1 MLKSIQ
7 QRDLDRNRWIK
18 IAMTVILVVIC
29 MSMVIT
35 LIPGLF
41 GGSQLGSSPDAVA
54 NVGGEA
60 ISATDVQRQ
69 LNQMSQGQPFPPMM
83 RGLYTKEILNQM
95 VFAHAMDYEAKR
107 LSIDVTPQEER
118 DRIQQILPTAFS
130 GSTWLKDQY
139 ATEVQM
145 RTRMTVPEFEEA
157 LRQGMLA
164 EKFQH
169 LVTDGITVNPAEV
182 EQEFRRRNE
191 KVAIQYVLIKP
202 TDIAA
207 SIHPSDDELS
217 AYFKKNLSKYQVPE
231 KRSAQYAFLDVAKL
245 RAQTHPADEV
255 LRAYYNDHIDD
266 YKVQNGV
273 HAEHILFK
281 TVGKTDA
288 EVAEIR
294 QKAEDVLKQVKKGA
308 NFEDLA
314 KKYSEDDG
322 PQGSKAKG
330 GDLGWI
336 VEGQTVPEFQQA
348 AFSLPKGATSD
359 LVKTQY
365 GFHIIKV
372 LDRQT
377 AHTKAFEEVRASI
390 LPIVADQ
397 QANQQANDISN
408 QMASA
413 VRQSSRQS
421 IEDIARKFNLESGV
435 VPPVASTDVIGPLG
449 ASQEVRSAL
458 FQLRPGELSAPLHID
473 AGYVIL
479 TPKDVLPAHQ
489 AALSE
494 VHDRVLGDYQQEKSL
509 DVARTKADELAKQAQ
524 GGAAFDKAAKGLG
537 FDVKGGE
544 PFSRT
549 GTVPDIGSGS
559 QLDAAFGMPP
569 GTVSAPKLVSGNWL
583 VYRVVSHERA
593 NADDFLKQRPEIEK
607 QLLQSKQEG
616 AFAAFKTALVDRLK
630 NEGRLT
636 INQDVLDRL
645 SRVG

>member
-7 QRDLDRNRWIK
+7 QRDLQGKRWIK
-18 IAMTVILVVIC
+18 ISMTVILLLIC
-29 MSMVIT
+29 GSMLLY
-35 LIPGLF
+35 LIPGLTNGSLA
-41 GGSQLGSSPDAVA
+41 GGGTSDAVA
-54 NVGGEA
+54 SVGGEA
-60 ISATDVQRQ
+60 ILATDVQRQ
-69 LNQMSQGQPFPPMM
+69 LNQMTQGQTLPPMM
-83 RGLYTKEILNQM
+83 RGLYTKEVLDQM
-95 VFAHAMDYEAKR
+95 VFARAMEYEAKR
-107 LSIDVTPQEER
+107 LSMGVTPQEER
-118 DRIQQILPTAFS
+118 DRIQQILPEAFS

-145 RTRMTVPEFEEA
+145 RTRMSVPDFEAA

-169 LVTDGITVNPAEV
+169 LVTDGLMVSPAEV
-182 EQEFRRRNE
+182 EQDFRRRND

-202 TDIAA
+202 ADIAA
-207 SIHPSDDELS
+207 SVHPSDDELA
-217 AYFKKNLSKYQVPE
+217 AYFKKNLAKYQVPE
-231 KRSAQYAFLDVAKL
+231 KRSAQYALLDLAKL
-245 RAQTHPADEV
+245 RAQTHPTDEA

-266 YKVQNGV
+266 YKVQNSV

-314 KKYSEDDG
+314 KKYSEDD
-322 PQGSKAKG
+322 GSKAKG

-377 AHTKAFEEVRASI
+377 AHTKTFEEVRESI
-390 LPIVADQ
+390 LPVVTDQ
-397 QANQQANDISN
+397 EANQQANDISN

-421 IEDIARKFNLESGV
+421 VEDIARKFNLESGV
-435 VPPVASTDVIGPLG
+435 TPAVASTEVVGPLG
-449 ASQEVRSAL
+449 ASQEVRNAL

-473 AGYVIL
+473 TGYVIL

-489 AALSE
+489 AALGE
-494 VHDRVLGDYQQEKSL
+494 VHDSVLSDYQQEKSL
-509 DVARTKADELAKQAQ
+509 DLARAKADELAKQAQ

-537 FDVKGGE
+537 FDVKSAE

-559 QLDAAFGMPP
+559 QLDAAFGMAP
-569 GTVSAPKLVSGNWL
+569 GQVSAPKQVSGNWL
-583 VYRVVSHERA
+583 VYRVVSHEPA
-593 NADDFLKQRPEIEK
+593 NMDDFAKQKQDIEK
-607 QLLQSKQEG
+607 QLLQSKQEA
-616 AFAAFKTALVDRLK
+616 AFAAFRAALVDRLRK
-630 NEGRLT
+630 EGKLT
-636 INQDVLDRL
+636 INQEVLDRM
-645 SRVG
+645 SRAG

>member
-18 IAMTVILVVIC
+18 ITMTVILVIIC
-29 MSMVIT
+29 FSMVIT
-35 LIPGLF
+35 LIPGLLS
-41 GGSQLGSSPDAVA
+41 GSNLTSSPDAVA
-54 NVGGEA
+54 SVGGET

-69 LNQMSQGQPFPPMM
+69 LNQMSQGQALPPMM
-83 RGLYTKEILNQM
+83 RGLYTKEVLDQM
-95 VFAHAMDYEAKR
+95 IFAHAMEYEAKR
-107 LSIDVTPQEER
+107 LSMEVTPQEER
-118 DRIQQILPTAFS
+118 DRIQQILPSAFS
-130 GSTWLKDQY
+130 GNTWLKDQY

-145 RTRMTVPEFEEA
+145 RTRMSVPDFEAA

-169 LVTDGITVNPAEV
+169 LVTDGMMVSPAEV
-182 EQEFRRRNE
+182 EQDFRRRND

-202 TDIAA
+202 SDLAA
-207 SIHPSDDELS
+207 SVHPSDDELA
-217 AYFKKNLSKYQVPE
+217 AYFKKNLAKYQVPE
-231 KRSAQYAFLDVAKL
+231 KRSAQYALLDLAKL
-245 RAQTHPADEV
+245 RAQTHPADEA

-390 LPIVADQ
+390 LPIVTDQ
-397 QANQQANDISN
+397 EANQQANDISN

-421 IEDIARKFNLESGV
+421 VEDIARKFNLESGV
-435 VPPVASTDVIGPLG
+435 TPAVASTDVVGPLG
-449 ASQEVRSAL
+449 ASQEVRNAL

-473 AGYVIL
+473 TGYVIL
-479 TPKDVLPAHQ
+479 APKDVLPAHQ

-494 VHDRVLGDYQQEKSL
+494 VHDRVLSDYQQEKSL
-509 DVARTKADELAKQAQ
+509 DLAKAKADELAKQAQ

-537 FDVKGGE
+537 FDVKSAD

-559 QLDAAFGMPP
+559 QLDAAFGMAP
-569 GTVSAPKLVSGNWL
+569 GQVSGPKEVSGNWL
-583 VYRVVSHERA
+583 VYRVVSHQPA
-593 NADDFLKQRPEIEK
+593 NMDDFAKQKQEIEK
-607 QLLQSKQEG
+607 QLLQAKQE
-616 AFAAFKTALVDRLK
+616 AAFQAFHTALVDRLK
-630 NEGRLT
+630 QEGKLT
-636 INQDVLDRL
+636 INQEVLDRI
-645 SRVG
+645 SHAS

>member
-18 IAMTVILVVIC
+18 VAMTVILVVIC
-29 MSMVIT
+29 LSMVIT

-54 NVGGEA
+54 SVGGEA

-69 LNQMSQGQPFPPMM
+69 LNQMTQGQSLPPMM
-83 RGLYTKEILNQM
+83 RGLYTKEVLDQM
-95 VFAHAMDYEAKR
+95 LFARAMEYEAKR
-107 LSIDVTPQEER
+107 LSMEVTPQEER
-118 DRIQQILPTAFS
+118 DRIQQILPEAFS

-145 RTRMTVPEFEEA
+145 RTRMSVPDFEAA

-169 LVTDGITVNPAEV
+169 LVTDGITVSSAEV
-182 EQEFRRRNE
+182 EQDFRRRNE

-202 TDIAA
+202 ADLAA
-207 SIHPSDDELS
+207 SVHPSDDELA
-217 AYFKKNLSKYQVPE
+217 AYFKKNLAKYQVPE
-231 KRSAQYAFLDVAKL
+231 RRSAQYALLDLAKL
-245 RAQTHPADEV
+245 RAQTHPTDGA

-266 YKVQNGV
+266 YKVQNSV
-273 HAEHILFK
+273 HAEHILLK

-294 QKAEDVLKQVKKGA
+294 QKAEDVLKQAKKGA

-314 KKYSEDDG
+314 KKYSEDDATK
-322 PQGSKAKG
+322 PKG

-348 AFSLPKGATSD
+348 AFNLPKGSISD

-377 AHTKAFEEVRASI
+377 AHTKTFEEVRASI
-390 LPIVADQ
+390 LPIVTDQ

-421 IEDIARKFNLESGV
+421 IEDVARKFNLESGV
-435 VPPVASTDVIGPLG
+435 TPAVASTEVIGPLG
-449 ASQEVRSAL
+449 ASQEVRNAL
-458 FQLRPGELSAPLHID
+458 FQLRPGELSSPLHID

-494 VHDRVLGDYQQEKSL
+494 VNDRVLGDYQQEKSL
-509 DVARTKADELAKQAQ
+509 DLARAKADELAKQAQ
-524 GGAAFDKAAKGLG
+524 GGTAFDKAAKGLG
-537 FDVKGGE
+537 FDVKSAE

-559 QLDAAFGMPP
+559 QIDPAFGMAP
-569 GTVSAPKLVSGNWL
+569 GQVSAPKQVSGNWL
-583 VYRVVSHERA
+583 VYRVVSHQPA
-593 NADDFLKQRPEIEK
+593 NMDDFAKQKQDIEK
-607 QLLQSKQEG
+607 QLLQGKQE
-616 AFAAFKTALVDRLK
+616 AAFQAFRAALVDRLTK
-630 NEGRLT
+630 EGKLT
-636 INQDVLDRL
+636 INQEVLDRM
-645 SRVG
+645 SRAS

>member
-1 MLKSIQ
+1 MLRSIQ
-7 QRDLDRNRWIK
+7 QRDLEGKRWIK
-18 IAMTVILVVIC
+18 ISMTVILLMIC
-29 MSMVIT
+29 GSMLLY
-35 LIPGLF
+35 LIPGLTNGSLA
-41 GGSQLGSSPDAVA
+41 GGNPDAVA
-54 NVGGEA
+54 SVGGEA
-60 ISATDVQRQ
+60 ISTTEVQRQ
-69 LNQMSQGQPFPPMM
+69 LNQMAQGQSLPPMM
-83 RGLYTKEILNQM
+83 RGLYTKEVLDQM
-95 VFAHAMDYEAKR
+95 VFARAMEYEAKR
-107 LSIDVTPQEER
+107 LSMEVTPQEER
-118 DRIQQILPTAFS
+118 DRIQQILPEAFS

-145 RTRMTVPEFEEA
+145 RTRMSVPDFEAA

-169 LVTDGITVNPAEV
+169 LVTDGMMVSPAEI
-182 EQEFRRRNE
+182 EQDFRRRND

-202 TDIAA
+202 ADLAA
-207 SIHPSDDELS
+207 SVHPSDDELA
-217 AYFKKNLSKYQVPE
+217 AYFKKNLAKYQVPE
-231 KRSAQYAFLDVAKL
+231 KRSAQYALLDIAKL
-245 RAQTHPADEV
+245 RAQTHPTDEA

-266 YKVQNGV
+266 YKVQNSV
-273 HAEHILFK
+273 HAEHILLK

-294 QKAEDVLKQVKKGA
+294 QKAEDVLKQVKKGG

-322 PQGSKAKG
+322 SKVKG

-377 AHTKAFEEVRASI
+377 AHTKTFEEVRASI
-390 LPIVADQ
+390 LPIVTEQ
-397 QANQQANDISN
+397 EANQQANDISN

-421 IEDIARKFNLESGV
+421 VEDIARKFNLETGV
-435 VPPVASTDVIGPLG
+435 TPAVASTEVIGPLG
-449 ASQEVRSAL
+449 ASQEVRNAL

-479 TPKDVLPAHQ
+479 APKDVLPAHQ

-494 VHDRVLGDYQQEKSL
+494 VHDRVLSDYQQEKSL
-509 DVARTKADELAKQAQ
+509 DLARAKADELAKQAQ

-537 FDVKGGE
+537 FDVKSAE

-559 QLDAAFGMPP
+559 QLDAAFGMAP
-569 GTVSAPKLVSGNWL
+569 GQVSAPKQVSGNWL
-583 VYRVVSHERA
+583 VYRVVSHQPA
-593 NADDFLKQRPEIEK
+593 NMDDFAKQKDAIEK
-607 QLLQSKQEG
+607 QLLQSKQE
-616 AFAAFKTALVDRLK
+616 AAFQAFRVALVDRLK
-630 NEGRLT
+630 KEGKLT
-636 INQDVLDRL
+636 INQEVLDRM
-645 SRVG
+645 SRAG

>member
-7 QRDLDRNRWIK
+7 QRDLQGKRWIK
-18 IAMTVILVVIC
+18 ISMTVILLLIC
-29 MSMVIT
+29 GSMLLY
-35 LIPGLF
+35 LIPGLTNGSLA
-41 GGSQLGSSPDAVA
+41 GGGTSDAVA
-54 NVGGEA
+54 SVGGEA
-60 ISATDVQRQ
+60 ILATDVQRQ
-69 LNQMSQGQPFPPMM
+69 LNQMTQGQTLPPMM
-83 RGLYTKEILNQM
+83 RGLYTKEVLDQM
-95 VFAHAMDYEAKR
+95 VFARAMEYEAKR
-107 LSIDVTPQEER
+107 LSMGVTPQEER
-118 DRIQQILPTAFS
+118 DRIQQILPEAFS

-145 RTRMTVPEFEEA
+145 RTRMSVPDFEAA

-169 LVTDGITVNPAEV
+169 LVTDGLMVSPAEV
-182 EQEFRRRNE
+182 EQDFRRRND

-202 TDIAA
+202 ADIAA
-207 SIHPSDDELS
+207 SVHPSDDELA
-217 AYFKKNLSKYQVPE
+217 AYFKKNLAKYQVPE
-231 KRSAQYAFLDVAKL
+231 KRSAQYALLDLAKL
-245 RAQTHPADEV
+245 RAQTHPTDEA

-266 YKVQNGV
+266 YKVQNSV

-314 KKYSEDDG
+314 KKYSEDD
-322 PQGSKAKG
+322 GSKAKG

-377 AHTKAFEEVRASI
+377 AHTKTFEEVRESI
-390 LPIVADQ
+390 LPIVTDQ
-397 QANQQANDISN
+397 EANQQANDISN

-421 IEDIARKFNLESGV
+421 VEDIARKFNLESGV
-435 VPPVASTDVIGPLG
+435 TPAVASTEVVGPLG
-449 ASQEVRSAL
+449 ASQEVRNAL

-473 AGYVIL
+473 TGYVIL

-489 AALSE
+489 AALGE
-494 VHDRVLGDYQQEKSL
+494 VHDSVLSDYQQEKSL
-509 DVARTKADELAKQAQ
+509 DLARAKADELAKQAQ

-537 FDVKGGE
+537 FDVKSAE

-559 QLDAAFGMPP
+559 QLDAAFGMAP
-569 GTVSAPKLVSGNWL
+569 GQVSAPKQVSGNWL
-583 VYRVVSHERA
+583 VYRVVSHEPA
-593 NADDFLKQRPEIEK
+593 NMDDFAKQKQDIEK
-607 QLLQSKQEG
+607 QLLQSKQEA
-616 AFAAFKTALVDRLK
+616 AFAAFRAALVDRLRK
-630 NEGRLT
+630 EGKLT
-636 INQDVLDRL
+636 INQEVLDRM
-645 SRVG
+645 SRAG

>member
-18 IAMTVILVVIC
+18 ITMTVILVIIC
-29 MSMVIT
+29 FSMVIT
-35 LIPGLF
+35 LIPGLLS
-41 GGSQLGSSPDAVA
+41 GSNLTSSPDAVA
-54 NVGGEA
+54 SVGGDA

-95 VFAHAMDYEAKR
+95 VFSHAMEYEARR
-107 LSIDVTPQEER
+107 LSIEVTPQEER

-130 GSTWLKDQY
+130 GNTWLKDQY

-145 RTRMTVPEFEEA
+145 RTRMTVPDFEAA
-157 LRQGMLA
+157 LRQEMLA

-169 LVTDGITVNPAEV
+169 LVTDGITVSPAEV

-191 KVAIQYVLIKP
+191 KVAIQYALIKP
-202 TDIAA
+202 VDIATT
-207 SIHPSDDELS
+207 IHPSDDELA
-217 AYFKKNLSKYQVPE
+217 AYFKKNLAKYQVAE
-231 KRSAQYAFLDVAKL
+231 KRSAQYALLDLGKL
-245 RAQTHPADEV
+245 REKTHPAEET
-255 LRAYYNDHIDD
+255 LHSYYNDHIDD
-266 YKVQNGV
+266 YRVQNSV
-273 HAEHILFK
+273 HVEHILLK

-294 QKAEDVLKQVKKGA
+294 QKAEDVLKQAKKGA

-322 PQGSKAKG
+322 TKPKG

-348 AFSLPKGATSD
+348 AFSLPKGSISD

-377 AHTKAFEEVRASI
+377 AHTKPFEEVRASI
-390 LPIVADQ
+390 LPVVTEQ

-421 IEDIARKFNLESGV
+421 VEDIARKFNLEAGV
-435 VPPVASTDVIGPLG
+435 TPAVASTDVIGPLG
-449 ASQEVRSAL
+449 ASQDVRSAL

-479 TPKDVLPAHQ
+479 APKDVLPAHQ
-489 AALSE
+489 AVLAE
-494 VHDRVLGDYQQEKSL
+494 VHDRVLGDYQQEKSVDL
-509 DVARTKADELAKQAQ
+509 AKAKADELAKQAQ
-524 GGAAFDKAAKGLG
+524 GGTAFDKAAKGLG
-537 FDVKGGE
+537 FDVKSAE

-559 QLDAAFGMPP
+559 QLDAAFGMAA
-569 GTVSAPKLVSGNWL
+569 GQVSAPKQVSGNWL
-583 VYRVVSHERA
+583 VYRIVSHEQA
-593 NADDFLKQRPEIEK
+593 NTDDFAKQK
-607 QLLQSKQEG
+607 QDVEQQLQRSKQEA
-616 AFAAFKTALVDRLK
+616 AFAAFRAALEDRLK
-630 NEGRLT
+630 KEGKLT
-636 INQDVLDRL
+636 INQEVLDRL
-645 SRVG
+645 SRAG

>member
-18 IAMTVILVVIC
+18 VSMTVILVVIC
-29 MSMVIT
+29 LSMVIT

-41 GGSQLGSSPDAVA
+41 GGSQLGSSPDEVA
-54 NVGGEA
+54 SVGGDA

-69 LNQMSQGQPFPPMM
+69 LNQMSQGQTLPPMM
-83 RGLYTKEILNQM
+83 RGLYTKEVLDQM
-95 VFAHAMDYEAKR
+95 VFARAMEYEAKR
-107 LSIDVTPQEER
+107 LSMEVTPQEER
-118 DRIQQILPTAFS
+118 DRIQQILPEAFS

-145 RTRMTVPEFEEA
+145 RTRMTVPDFEAA

-169 LVTDGITVNPAEV
+169 LVTDGMMVSPAEV
-182 EQEFRRRNE
+182 EQDFRRRND

-202 TDIAA
+202 ADLAA
-207 SIHPSDDELS
+207 SVHPSDDELA
-217 AYFKKNLSKYQVPE
+217 AYFKKNLAKYQVPE
-231 KRSAQYAFLDVAKL
+231 KRSAQYALLDLAKL
-245 RAQTHPADEV
+245 RAQTHPTEEA
-255 LRAYYNDHIDD
+255 LRAYYKDHIDD
-266 YKVQNGV
+266 YKVQNSV

-314 KKYSEDDG
+314 KKYSEDD
-322 PQGSKAKG
+322 GSKAKG

-377 AHTKAFEEVRASI
+377 AHTKTFEEVRASI
-390 LPIVADQ
+390 LPIVTDQ
-397 QANQQANDISN
+397 EANQQANDISN

-421 IEDIARKFNLESGV
+421 VEDIARKFNLESGV
-435 VPPVASTDVIGPLG
+435 TPAVATTDVVGVLG
-449 ASQEVRSAL
+449 ASQEVRNAL

-479 TPKDVLPAHQ
+479 TPKDILPAHQ

-494 VHDRVLGDYQQEKSL
+494 VHNRVLSDYQQEKSL
-509 DVARTKADELAKQAQ
+509 DLARAKADEFAKQAQ
-524 GGAAFDKAAKGLG
+524 GGTAFDKAAKGLG
-537 FDVKGGE
+537 FDVKSPE

-559 QLDAAFGMPP
+559 QLDAAFGMAP
-569 GTVSAPKLVSGNWL
+569 GQVSVPKLVSGNWL
-583 VYRVVSHERA
+583 VYRVVSHESA
-593 NADDFLKQRPEIEK
+593 NMDDFAKQKQDIEK
-607 QLLQSKQEG
+607 QLLQAKQE
-616 AFAAFKTALVDRLK
+616 AAFQAFRTALVDRLK
-630 NEGRLT
+630 KEGKLT
-636 INQDVLDRL
+636 INQEVLDRM
-645 SRVG
+645 SHAG